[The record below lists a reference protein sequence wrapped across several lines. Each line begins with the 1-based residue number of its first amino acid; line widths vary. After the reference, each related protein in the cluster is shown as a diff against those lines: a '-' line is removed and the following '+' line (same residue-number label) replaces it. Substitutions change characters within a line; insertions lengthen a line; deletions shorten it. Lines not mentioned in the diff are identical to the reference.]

1 MITLSELHIYPIKSC
16 AGIRLSE
23 AKLGPLGLELDRR
36 WMLIGRDGVFLS
48 QRDHPLMATI
58 TPAVQGANLI
68 VQAPAMPEHC
78 LSLQPSATAAS
89 LAASLWNDHLPA
101 LDAGEEAHR
110 WFSSY
115 LGTDARLVQF
125 DPAVSRISS
134 QKWTGATTA
143 PLQFADAFPLL
154 VTSEASLQELNRRM
168 QQKGAPTLSM
178 DRFRPNLVLS
188 GLEAYEEDYIDTLTL
203 GEPGREVVLQL
214 VKPCARCPIPGI
226 DQRTGL
232 RDAQWPNEPLDTLA
246 LYRANARIDGG
257 LAFGQNAI
265 VLSGFGNLL
274 RPGQSVRA
282 ELKF

>member
-1 MITLSELHIYPIKSC
+1 MYPIKSC
-16 AGIRLSE
+16 AGIGLSE
-23 AKLGPLGLELDRR
+23 ATLGPLGLELDRR
-36 WMLIGRDGVFLS
+36 WMLIGRDGNFFS

-58 TPAVQGANLI
+58 RPAVQGSDLI
-68 VQAPAMPEHC
+68 VRAPAMPMLR
-78 LSLQPSATAAS
+78 LSLQPATAAVS
-89 LAASLWNDHLPA
+89 VEVSLWNEPLQA

-134 QKWTGATTA
+134 QKWTGATA
-143 PLQFADAFPLL
+143 AAVQFADGFPLL

-168 QQKGAPTLSM
+168 QQKGAPLLSM

-226 DQRTGL
+226 DQHTGL

-246 LYRANARIDGG
+246 SYRANARIDGG

-265 VLSGFGNLL
+265 VLSGFGNPL
-274 RPGQSVRA
+274 RQGLSVHA
-282 ELKF
+282 ELRF